1 MSLMQEFHGIPVSAG
16 VVIGRVFRLDDAHV
30 WVPRRT
36 IPEDRVTHELERLRG
51 AIEASLTELDGLRG
65 QAEKDLGKEAAAI
78 FAFHQG
84 MLRDKTLI
92 GPMNK
97 RIEDEHVTAEYALQE
112 QCNVVASMFAGMGDT
127 AFSTK
132 VDDVWDLNQR
142 VMGHLVGEQ
151 RSSLDDLDYEAV
163 VVAPDLTPSQAA
175 AFPPGRV
182 LGFAT
187 DKGGPTSH
195 TAIFARALGIPAA
208 VGTGNLCEFAEECD
222 EIIVDGERG
231 AVILRPDAETLEHYR
246 EKKRHI
252 EAVREALAETQTL
265 EARTLDG
272 ERVHLMGNV
281 ELGMEAEQ
289 VVDQGGEGIGL
300 FRTEFLWLTRNAE
313 PTEDE
318 QFAEFKAAVEAC
330 KGRSVTLRTY
340 DLGADKYTQS
350 RSHVPERNPFL
361 GLRSIRYCLANPVMF
376 KRHLRAIM
384 RASAFG
390 PIRIMFPLVTATE
403 ELRRAKMHLKD
414 VMEDLAEEGVAYD
427 PNVKVGM
434 MVEVPAAAVMASS
447 FAREVDFFSI
457 GTNDL
462 VQYTLAVDR
471 TNEKVSGMY
480 SAAHPAILKLIKDVV
495 RVGRHRKV
503 DVSVCGEAAGDP
515 IFTMLLIG
523 VGLRTLSVSPRRI
536 PYLKKVIRSVDIPAC
551 ERLARTVGSLDSEAS
566 VTAFLRDQA
575 MKRFPEFVD
584 GRAVDMERSE
594 SAKSAD

>member
-1 MSLMQEFHGIPVSAG
+1 MQEFQGIPVSAG
-16 VVIGRVFRLDDAHV
+16 IAIGRVFRLDDAHM

-36 IPEDRVTHELERLRG
+36 VAPDRVDHEKERLAT
-51 AIEASLTELDGLRG
+51 AIAASLADLDTLREK
-65 QAEKDLGKEAAAI
+65 AEVGLGKEAAAI

-84 MLRDKTLI
+84 MLRDRTLVS
-92 GPMNK
+92 PMNK
-97 RIEDEHVTAEYALQE
+97 QIDEEHVSAEYALQE
-112 QCNVVASMFAGMGDT
+112 QCNVVASMFAGMGDP

-132 VDDVWDLNQR
+132 VDDVWDLNRR
-142 VMGHLVGEQ
+142 VMSHLVGAQ
-151 RSSLDDLDYEAV
+151 RSALDDLDYEAI

-175 AFPPGRV
+175 SFPPGRV

-195 TAIFARALGIPAA
+195 TAIFARALGIPAS
-208 VGTGNLCEFAEECD
+208 VGTATLCEVAEECD
-222 EIIVDGERG
+222 EIIVDGDKG
-231 AVILRPDAETLEHYR
+231 VVILRPDAETLEHYR
-246 EKKRHI
+246 LRKAHLDAIR
-252 EAVREALAETQTL
+252 AALSANQPL
-265 EARTLDG
+265 EARTTDG
-272 ERVHLMGNV
+272 IAVHLMGNV
-281 ELGMEAEQ
+281 EMGIEAEQ
-289 VVDQGGEGIGL
+289 VLEQGGEGIGL
-300 FRTEFLWLTRNAE
+300 FRTEFLWLTRNQE

-318 QFAEFKAAVEAC
+318 QFEEFKSAVLAC
-330 KGRSVTLRTY
+330 KGLPVTLRTY

-361 GLRSIRYCLANPVMF
+361 GLRSIRYCLASPVMF

-414 VMEDLAEEGVAYD
+414 VMEDLSEEGIDYD

-434 MVEVPAAAVMASS
+434 MVEVPAAAVMAAS

-471 TNEKVSGMY
+471 TNEKVSAMY

-503 DVSVCGEAAGDP
+503 DVSVCGEAAGD
-515 IFTMLLIG
+515 IMFTMLLIG

-536 PYLKKVIRSVDIPAC
+536 PYLKKVIRSVDIATC

-584 GRAVDMERSE
+584 GRAADVERTS
-594 SAKSAD
+594 SAPVAE

>member
-1 MSLMQEFHGIPVSAG
+1 MQEFQGIPVSAG
-16 VVIGRVFRLDDAHV
+16 VAIGRVFRLDDAHT
-30 WVPRRT
+30 WVPRHT
-36 IPEDRVTHELERLRG
+36 IPADRVPHEHQRLAE
-51 AIEASLTELDGLRG
+51 AIAASLTELDQLRAK
-65 QAEKDLGKEAAAI
+65 AETDLGKEAAAI

-84 MLRDKTLI
+84 MLRDRALVEPI
-92 GPMNK
+92 NK
-97 RIEDEHVTAEYALQE
+97 RIAEEQVAAEYALQE
-112 QCNVVASMFAGMGDT
+112 QCRIVASMFEGMGDT

-132 VDDVWDLNQR
+132 VDDVWDLNRR
-142 VMGHLVGEQ
+142 VMNHLVGEQ
-151 RSSLDDLDYEAV
+151 RSALDDLDYEAII
-163 VVAPDLTPSQAA
+163 VAPDLTPSQAA
-175 AFPPGRV
+175 AFPPDRV

-195 TAIFARALGIPAA
+195 TAIFARALGIPAS
-208 VGTGNLCEFAEECD
+208 VGTTNLCEVAEECD
-222 EIIVDGERG
+222 EIIVDGDRG
-231 AVILRPDAETLEHYR
+231 TVILRPDAQTLEHYR
-246 EKKRHI
+246 QKKIRLD
-252 EAVREALAETQTL
+252 AVRAALSENQTL
-265 EARTLDG
+265 EARTTDG
-272 ERVHLMGNV
+272 VQIHLMGNV
-281 ELGMEAEQ
+281 EMGLEAQQ
-289 VVDQGGEGIGL
+289 VIQQGGEGIGL

-313 PTEDE
+313 PTEEE
-318 QFAEFKAAVEAC
+318 QFTEFKSAVEAC
-330 KGRSVTLRTY
+330 QGRPVTLRTY

-350 RSHVPERNPFL
+350 RAHIPERNPFL
-361 GLRSIRYCLANPVMF
+361 GLRSIRYCLAHPVMF

-414 VMEDLAEEGVAYD
+414 VIEDLSEEGIPYD

-471 TNEKVSGMY
+471 TNEKVSAMY

-536 PYLKKVIRSVDIPAC
+536 PYLKKVIRSVDIADC

-566 VTAFLRDQA
+566 VTAYLRDQA

-584 GRAVDMERSE
+584 GRAVDMERNHSGVNAE
-594 SAKSAD
+594 

>member
-1 MSLMQEFHGIPVSAG
+1 MSLMQEFQGIPVSAG
-16 VVIGRVFRLDDAHV
+16 VVIGRVFRLDDAHM

-36 IPEDRVTHELERLRG
+36 VAPERGSHELQRLTQ
-51 AIEASLTELDGLRG
+51 AIDASLAELDGLRKK
-65 QAEKDLGKEAAAI
+65 AETDLGKEAAAI

-84 MLRDKTLI
+84 MLRDQSLI
-92 GPMNK
+92 RPMLA
-97 RIEDEHVTAEYALQE
+97 RIEEEHVTAEYALQE
-112 QCNVVASMFAGMGDT
+112 QCSVLASKFEGMGDT

-142 VMGHLVGEQ
+142 VMSHLVGAQ
-151 RSSLDDLDYEAV
+151 RSALDDLDYEAV

-175 AFPPGRV
+175 AFPPDRV

-195 TAIFARALGIPAA
+195 TAIFARALGIPAT
-208 VGTGNLCEFAEECD
+208 VGTGNLCEIAEECD
-222 EIIVDGERG
+222 EIIVDGDRG
-231 AVILRPDAETLEHYR
+231 VVILRPDEETLEFYR
-246 EKKRHI
+246 SKQQRLAAI
-252 EAVREALAETQTL
+252 RAALQENQTL
-265 EARTLDG
+265 EARTTDG
-272 ERVHLMGNV
+272 VAVHLMGNV
-281 ELGMEAEQ
+281 EMGLEATQ
-289 VVDQGGEGIGL
+289 VIDQGGEGIGL

-313 PTEDE
+313 PSEEE
-318 QFAEFKAAVEAC
+318 QFAEFKSAVEAC
-330 KGRSVTLRTY
+330 RGRPVTLRTY

-414 VMEDLAEEGVAYD
+414 VMEDLSEEGIAYD

-515 IFTMLLIG
+515 MFTMLLIG

-536 PYLKKVIRSVDIPAC
+536 PYLKKVIRSVEIADC

-594 SAKSAD
+594 AAS